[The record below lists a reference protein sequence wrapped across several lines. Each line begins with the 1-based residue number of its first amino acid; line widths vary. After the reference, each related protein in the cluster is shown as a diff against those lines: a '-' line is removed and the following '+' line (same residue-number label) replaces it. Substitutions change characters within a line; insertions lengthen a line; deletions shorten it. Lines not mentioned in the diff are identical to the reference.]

1 MRQFRHSIILAFL
14 IFSCCMAFQR
24 GNAQVS
30 LSAEEIER
38 YKKEARQLVS
48 FLQFTFNT
56 IGDPQVPV
64 REKDIIINQSF
75 SKFFKDEEV
84 QIEDDLDENRDV
96 PVNKDVQA
104 YLKDIDFFYKKAV
117 FTFGIEEIEHQVNE
131 KNQLFFKIT
140 LNRNLKGV
148 TIEGDTV
155 DNNRTRYIE
164 VNLND
169 AEKDLKI
176 ASIYTT
182 KLNEKEEL
190 RKWWNELPLSWKEIF
205 GEHIILH
212 DTIRMDDV
220 LWFSDSLAK
229 FNFLIAW
236 KMSRDT
242 LTYMSR
248 DTMYLT
254 LTDSSR
260 ITAAML
266 DRQLQKITARDTLD
280 ISGMSEILSLEP
292 LSKLSKLRRI
302 DCSHT
307 FVPSLMPLRNLT
319 QLEYLNCGFT
329 PVDQLQA
336 LRYSTKLEELIID
349 GSGID
354 EIGPAMNFIELK
366 KLSLNQTSVDSLD
379 PVSGLNKLKE
389 LELVATN
396 VSSLKP
402 LKNLNQLERLDFS
415 DTQVDDL
422 KPIEDL
428 RNIYFLK
435 FEYTAVK
442 NLQPL
447 NELMN
452 LHFLFMNG
460 TPVSDLSPL
469 NGLPELNKVY
479 CDQSGVTRSEAFRF
493 MEENPQVLVIYESA
507 DLVNWWEGLS
517 NAWKEIFGDKV
528 KYLHNPTKEELH
540 EITRI
545 RELNIA
551 DNRMISSLEPLAS
564 LPMLRELNC
573 QGTSLRNISPLASL
587 TDIRLLNMS
596 DNRIADL
603 DPLRNLLKLE
613 ILYIDNTDVADIG
626 PIMSHEELQNVYCDN
641 TPVPEDQI
649 IEFMI
654 THPDCL
660 VVYQTDEL
668 RAWWEGLPDV
678 WKLLAETVSGSAG
691 ELSREQLQEI
701 VNLRSLNLDEVPG
714 MAGRALEIQSLEHLR
729 KMIFLEKLQFTNTR
743 ISHLDP
749 LRGHQYLHTLVCPN
763 NPIVSLEPLSEVK
776 NLRMLDVQNTPVEDL
791 EFLATLDHLQKLN
804 CSGTQIKNLKG
815 LEYLQSLEL
824 LECYNTDIRKL
835 KRLVELEN
843 LKLVRCYNT
852 RISDRRVEKF
862 RDERP
867 DVEVIHY

>member
-1 MRQFRHSIILAFL
+1 MRQFRHSIILTFL
-14 IFSCCMAFQR
+14 IFSCCIAFQP

-30 LSAEEIER
+30 LSAEGIEG

-48 FLQFTFNT
+48 FLEFTFNT

-117 FTFGIEEIEHQVNE
+117 FKFSIEEIEHQVNE

-140 LNRNLKGV
+140 MNRNLKGI

-164 VNLND
+164 INLND

-190 RKWWNELPLSWKEIF
+190 RKWWNELSLSWKGIF
-205 GEHIILH
+205 GGHIILH

-248 DTMYLT
+248 DTMYLA
-254 LTDSSR
+254 LTDSSQ

-266 DRQLQKITARDTLD
+266 DRQLTKITARDTLD

-292 LSKLSKLRRI
+292 LLKLSKLRRI

-329 PVDQLQA
+329 PVDQLEA
-336 LRYSTKLEELIID
+336 LRYSTKLEELIIN

-354 EIGPAMNFIELK
+354 DLGPAMNFIELK
-366 KLSLNQTSVDSLD
+366 KLSLNQTSVDSLH
-379 PVSGLNKLKE
+379 PVSVLNKLKE
-389 LELVATN
+389 LELVATK

-402 LKNLNQLERLDFS
+402 LEKLSQLERLDFS
-415 DTQVDDL
+415 DTKVDDL
-422 KPIEDL
+422 TPVENL
-428 RNIYFLK
+428 QNIYFLK
-435 FEYTAVK
+435 FEHTGVD

-447 NELMN
+447 NNLMN

-507 DLVNWWEGLS
+507 DLVNWWESLS

-528 KYLHNPTKEELH
+528 EYLNNPTKEELH

-545 RELNIA
+545 RELNISG
-551 DNRMISSLEPLAS
+551 NRMINSLEPLAS
-564 LPMLRELNC
+564 LPMLRDLNC
-573 QGTSLRNISPLASL
+573 QGTSIRDISPLASL
-587 TDIRLLNMS
+587 TDIRQLNIS

-613 ILYIDNTDVADIG
+613 ILYFDNTDVTDID
-626 PIMSHEELQNVYCDN
+626 PIMSHEELRNVYCDN
-641 TPVPEDQI
+641 TAVPGDQI
-649 IEFMI
+649 IGFMKS
-654 THPDCL
+654 HQDCL
-660 VVYQTDEL
+660 VVYQTEEL
-668 RAWWEGLPDV
+668 RTWWEELPDV
-678 WKLLAETVSGSAG
+678 WRLLAEIVSASGDG
-691 ELSREQLQEI
+691 LSREQLQEI
-701 VNLRSLNLDEVPG
+701 ANLRILNLDEIPG
-714 MAGRALEIQSLEHLR
+714 MGERALEIQSLEHLG
-729 KMIFLEKLQFTNTR
+729 KMIFLEELHFANTR

-763 NPIVSLEPLSEVK
+763 NPIGSLEPLSEVK
-776 NLRMLDVQNTPVEDL
+776 NLRVLDVQNTPVEEL
-791 EFLATLDHLQKLN
+791 EFLATLNHLKKLN
-804 CSGTQIKNLKG
+804 CSGTQIRNLKG
-815 LEYLQSLEL
+815 LEYLQSLEQL
-824 LECYNTDIRKL
+824 DCYNTDVRRL
-835 KRLVELEN
+835 KRLVDLEN
-843 LKLVRCYNT
+843 LKLIRCYNT
-852 RISDRRVEKF
+852 RISERRVEKF